1 MKVLI
6 NNGFIEEPV
15 AATIG
20 MFDGVH
26 KGHRYILSHLKA
38 QANKR
43 NLKTAVITFS
53 RHPQSVLHGYAEE
66 SLMTL
71 DDRISAIGESGI
83 DYVVVMDFTKELS
96 LLTAQQF
103 LQLLYKRYYV
113 KLLITGYDH
122 RFGHNRKETYNDY
135 VKYGK
140 EIGMD
145 VVKCDEYTTGNEKI
159 SSSEIRKLITE
170 GNVKTAAEM
179 LQRPYKIS
187 GEVVDGFRNG
197 RKIGFPT
204 ANIKTD
210 GNIII
215 PSNGVYAVT
224 VNLNDGYIKKGML
237 NIGIRPT
244 FDNGKNRS
252 VEVNIFDFSENIYG
266 KQIEIMFY
274 DRIRNERK
282 MQSLEELE
290 KQLEND
296 RITAKEIL
304 KNYRL

>member
-26 KGHRYILSHLKA
+26 KGHRDILSHLKA

-159 SSSEIRKLITE
+159 SSSEIRRLITE

-210 GNIII
+210 RNIII

-224 VNLNDGYIKKGML
+224 VNLNDGDIKKGML

>member
-6 NNGFIEEPV
+6 NNGFIKEPV

-53 RHPQSVLHGYAEE
+53 RHPQSVLHGYSEE

-210 GNIII
+210 RNIII

-224 VNLNDGYIKKGML
+224 VNLNDGDIKKGML

>member
-6 NNGFIEEPV
+6 NNGFIKEPV

-135 VKYGK
+135 VKYCK

-159 SSSEIRKLITE
+159 SSSEIRRLITE

-224 VNLNDGYIKKGML
+224 VNLNDGDIKKGML

-304 KNYRL
+304 KNYHL

>member
-1 MKVLI
+1 
-6 NNGFIEEPV
+6 
-15 AATIG
+15 
-20 MFDGVH
+20 
-26 KGHRYILSHLKA
+26 
-38 QANKR
+38 
-43 NLKTAVITFS
+43 
-53 RHPQSVLHGYAEE
+53 
-66 SLMTL
+66 
-71 DDRISAIGESGI
+71 
-83 DYVVVMDFTKELS
+83 
-96 LLTAQQF
+96 
-103 LQLLYKRYYV
+103 
-113 KLLITGYDH
+113 
-122 RFGHNRKETYNDY
+122 
-135 VKYGK
+135 
-140 EIGMD
+140 
-145 VVKCDEYTTGNEKI
+145 
-159 SSSEIRKLITE
+159 
-170 GNVKTAAEM
+170 M

>member
-6 NNGFIEEPV
+6 NNGFIKEPV

-159 SSSEIRKLITE
+159 SSSEIRRLITE

-204 ANIKTD
+204 SNIKTD
-210 GNIII
+210 RNIII

-224 VNLNDGYIKKGML
+224 VNHNDGDIKKGML

>member
-1 MKVLI
+1 
-6 NNGFIEEPV
+6 
-15 AATIG
+15 
-20 MFDGVH
+20 
-26 KGHRYILSHLKA
+26 
-38 QANKR
+38 
-43 NLKTAVITFS
+43 
-53 RHPQSVLHGYAEE
+53 
-66 SLMTL
+66 
-71 DDRISAIGESGI
+71 
-83 DYVVVMDFTKELS
+83 
-96 LLTAQQF
+96 
-103 LQLLYKRYYV
+103 
-113 KLLITGYDH
+113 
-122 RFGHNRKETYNDY
+122 
-135 VKYGK
+135 
-140 EIGMD
+140 
-145 VVKCDEYTTGNEKI
+145 
-159 SSSEIRKLITE
+159 
-170 GNVKTAAEM
+170 M

-210 GNIII
+210 RNIII

-224 VNLNDGYIKKGML
+224 VNLNDGDIKKGML